1 MTTIAKLFPLI
12 ALGFAACRSATEVS
26 SPLDISLWLSATSA
40 AQPATIDVE
49 VTVVNRD
56 SRVVQTADPRS
67 YACFP
72 PYHVSDA
79 FGRTVE
85 LPGRICAAIAF
96 APIQLAPGARVVI
109 RDRWALDASD
119 RDRGS
124 LPVDAGQYRVRA
136 RVFGAEQERVSAP
149 ITVTVR
155 R

>member
-1 MTTIAKLFPLI
+1 MTTIAKLLPLL
-12 ALGFAACRSATEVS
+12 AMGFAACRSATEVS
-26 SPLDISLWLSATSA
+26 SPLDISLSLSATSA
-40 AQPATIDVE
+40 VQPATIDVE

-67 YACFP
+67 YGCSP
-72 PYHVSDA
+72 PYHVTDPV
-79 FGRTVE
+79 GRTVD

-119 RDRGS
+119 GDRGS
-124 LPVDAGQYRVRA
+124 RPVDAGQYQIRA

-149 ITVTVR
+149 VTLTVR